1 MVMQTNLDFSLTDLL
16 YAILAYL
23 SRVVL
28 LQVESLSFGKV
39 FVAAKRGGSDLFKNC

>member
-1 MVMQTNLDFSLTDLL
+1 MVMQTNLDFFLTDLL
-16 YAILAYL
+16 YAILYL

-28 LQVESLSFGKV
+28 LQVENLSFRKV

>member
-1 MVMQTNLDFSLTDLL
+1 MVMQTNLDFFLTDLL
-16 YAILAYL
+16 YAILYL